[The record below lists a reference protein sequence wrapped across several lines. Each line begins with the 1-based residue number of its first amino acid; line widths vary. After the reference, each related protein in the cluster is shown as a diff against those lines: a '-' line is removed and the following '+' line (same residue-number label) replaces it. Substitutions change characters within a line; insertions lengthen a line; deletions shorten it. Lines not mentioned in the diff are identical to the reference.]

1 MRMPSLFVDA
11 LEDTER
17 GPAAIFTQIQQRLQQ
32 QLVQAGVTELAQTG
46 DVLASSTWKV
56 SAHPRC

>member
-46 DVLASSTWKV
+46 DVLASST
-56 SAHPRC
+56 